1 VPRRGV
7 TEQKYDVVVVGAGIA
22 GLTAALYAARQKLS
36 TLVVSADLGGQ
47 LLLAGEIQN
56 FPGFVSIS
64 GVDLIKRL
72 EEQIRLYGA
81 NIVFDEVTTVE
92 EREGVFKVVTS
103 TGAAYYCDALI
114 LAFGK
119 SPREMGVPGEKE
131 LKGRGVSYCVICDA
145 PLYRGKRV
153 ALVGWGAHNYENA
166 IRLRDYA
173 AKVYWVFPGDK
184 PLEDE
189 LLAEVISKGN
199 VELVSHSVPVE
210 VKGLRRVEGLVVK
223 DLKTGEVR
231 TLEVEGVF
239 VEMGYTTRT
248 EFLRGFVELN
258 ERGEIVVDSLCRTSR
273 PGVFAAGDVAGMPY
287 KQAVIA
293 AGMGACAALSAYTYI
308 MEKRG
313 RKVTLTADWRHFE
326 LPKEKRE
333 EKGLSLKL
341 R

>member
-1 VPRRGV
+1 VAKQRF
-7 TEQKYDVVVVGAGIA
+7 DVIVVGAGIA
-22 GLTAALYAARQKLS
+22 GLTAALYTARQRLS
-36 TLVVSADLGGQ
+36 TLVIGADLGGQ
-47 LLLAGEIQN
+47 LLLTEEIQN
-56 FPGFVSIS
+56 FPGFVSIR
-64 GVDLIKRL
+64 GFDLVKRV
-72 EEQIRLYGA
+72 EEQVRLYGA
-81 NIVFDEVTTVE
+81 KIIFDEVTRVE
-92 EREGVFKVVTS
+92 EAEGGFKVTTS
-103 TGAAYYCDALI
+103 TGAEYYCDALI

-119 SPREMGVPGEKE
+119 SPREMGVPGERE
-131 LKGRGVSYCVICDA
+131 LKGKGVSYCVICDA

-173 AKVYWVFPGDK
+173 AKVYWVFPGEK

-189 LLAEVISKGN
+189 LLAEVMSRGN
-199 VELVSHSVPVE
+199 VELVPYSVPAE
-210 VKGLRRVEGLVVK
+210 VKGSKRVEGLVVK
-223 DLKTGEVR
+223 NLRTGELR
-231 TLEVEGVF
+231 TLEVDGVF
-239 VEMGYTTRT
+239 VEMGYVTRT
-248 EFLRGFVELN
+248 EFLRGFVEMN
-258 ERGEIVVDSLCRTSR
+258 ENGEIVVDRLCRTSR

-313 RKVTLTADWRHFE
+313 RKVALTADWRHVE
-326 LPKEKRE
+326 LPKERHE

>member
-1 VPRRGV
+1 MS
-7 TEQKYDVVVVGAGIA
+7 EQKFDIIVVGAGIA
-22 GLTAALYAARQKLS
+22 GLTAALYTARQRLS
-36 TLVVSADLGGQ
+36 TLVISADLGGQ
-47 LLLAGEIQN
+47 LLLTEEIQN
-56 FPGFVSIS
+56 FPGFVSIR
-64 GVDLIKRL
+64 GFDLIKRV
-72 EEQIRLYGA
+72 EEQVRLYGA
-81 NIVFDEVTTVE
+81 KIVFDEVTAVE
-92 EREGVFKVVTS
+92 EVEGGFKVATS

-119 SPREMGVPGEKE
+119 SPKEMGGPGEKE

-145 PLYRGKRV
+145 PLYKGKRV

-173 AKVYWVFPGDK
+173 AKVYWVFPGEK

-189 LLAEVISKGN
+189 LLAEVVSKGN
-199 VELVSHSVPVE
+199 VELVPYSMPAE
-210 VKGLRRVEGLVVK
+210 VKGSKRVEGLVVK
-223 DLKTGEVR
+223 NLKTGELR
-231 TLEVEGVF
+231 TLEVDGVF
-239 VEMGYTTRT
+239 VEMGYVTRT

-258 ERGEIVVDSLCRTSR
+258 ENGEIVVDKLCRTSR

-293 AGMGACAALSAYTYI
+293 AGMGACAALSAYAYI

-313 RKVTLTADWRHFE
+313 RRVSLTADWRHVE

-333 EKGLSLKL
+333 EKGLSLRL

>member
-1 VPRRGV
+1 MS
-7 TEQKYDVVVVGAGIA
+7 EQKFDVIVVGAGIA
-22 GLTAALYAARQKLS
+22 GLTAALYTARQRLS
-36 TLVVSADLGGQ
+36 TLVISADLGGQ
-47 LLLAGEIQN
+47 LLLTEEIQN
-56 FPGFVSIS
+56 FPGFVSIR
-64 GVDLIKRL
+64 GFDLIKRV
-72 EEQIRLYGA
+72 EEQVRLYGA
-81 NIVFDEVTTVE
+81 KIVFDEVTAVE
-92 EREGVFKVVTS
+92 EVEGGFKVATS

-119 SPREMGVPGEKE
+119 SPKEMGVPGEKE

-145 PLYRGKRV
+145 PLYKGKRV

-173 AKVYWVFPGDK
+173 AKVYWVFPGEK

-189 LLAEVISKGN
+189 LLAEVVSKGN
-199 VELVSHSVPVE
+199 VELVPYSTPAE
-210 VKGLRRVEGLVVK
+210 VKGSKRVEGLVVK
-223 DLKTGEVR
+223 NLKTGELR
-231 TLEVEGVF
+231 TLEVDGVF
-239 VEMGYTTRT
+239 VEMGYVTRT

-258 ERGEIVVDSLCRTSR
+258 ENGEIVVDKLCRTSR

-293 AGMGACAALSAYTYI
+293 AGMGACAALSAYAYI

-313 RKVTLTADWRHFE
+313 RKVALTADWRHIE

-333 EKGLSLKL
+333 EKGLSLRL